1 MFNIAK
7 RVFLINIRSSR
18 YTWFCMLFP
27 IFLMTMI
34 GAVMTNT
41 FKTETTIKKLT
52 VYYVDNGSNKSR
64 DVFNAV
70 KENKGNLDMEFK
82 HIDSVEE
89 GKDKVRINESGFI
102 HLDGDKI
109 KIYTNDKNP
118 VHTGML
124 NGIFNGVNN
133 RMNAVLEMFKVNPKV
148 AQEILIKENEIKDIK
163 TEAVPKINTP
173 SSYDYYGVA
182 ELNLIILYLAMFP
195 LADMASEKRNNLKA
209 RIKLSG
215 LSNFKYYI
223 GTLIGYTGL
232 AMVITLPGYLYSIL
246 ALKVNWGNNYLIP
259 YLYILLFAI
268 MTISFGLALGV
279 MLNDDQ
285 KATIVLNSIVF
296 PVICFLGGSYINL
309 PDEIG
314 SAFQYVTNL
323 SPLRWMNRGI
333 FRMAFSNDYSVI
345 NTSIIV
351 NLSIIVA
358 SIIIVMIFS
367 KREEAM

>member
-34 GAVMTNT
+34 GAVLTNT
-41 FKTETTIKKLT
+41 FNTETKISKLT
-52 VYYVDNGSNKSR
+52 VYYVDNASKQSR
-64 DVFNAV
+64 DVFNIV
-70 KENKGNLDMEFK
+70 KDNKGNLDIEFK
-82 HIDSVEE
+82 EIDSIEE
-89 GKDKVRINESGFI
+89 GKNNVRINECGFI
-102 HLDGDKI
+102 HLDGDRI

-118 VHTGML
+118 VHAGML

-133 RMNAVLEMFKVNPKV
+133 RMNAVLEMFKLNPKI
-148 AQEILIKENEIKDIK
+148 AQEILIKESEIKDIK
-163 TEAVPKINTP
+163 TESVPKLKTP

-195 LADMASEKRNNLKA
+195 LADIASEKRNNLKA

-223 GTLIGYTGL
+223 GTLIGYTAL
-232 AMVITLPGYLYSIL
+232 SIIITLPGYLYSIL
-246 ALKVNWGNNYLIP
+246 VLKANWGSNYLISYC
-259 YLYILLFAI
+259 YLLLFSI
-268 MTISFGLALGV
+268 MTICFGLALGV

-285 KATIVLNSIVF
+285 KANIVLNSIVF
-296 PVICFLGGSYINL
+296 PVICFLGGSYFNL

-314 SAFQYVTNL
+314 SSFQYVTNL

-333 FRMAFSNDYSVI
+333 LRMAFSNDYSVI

-351 NLSIIVA
+351 NLSIIVV
-358 SIIIVMIFS
+358 SIILIMIFS